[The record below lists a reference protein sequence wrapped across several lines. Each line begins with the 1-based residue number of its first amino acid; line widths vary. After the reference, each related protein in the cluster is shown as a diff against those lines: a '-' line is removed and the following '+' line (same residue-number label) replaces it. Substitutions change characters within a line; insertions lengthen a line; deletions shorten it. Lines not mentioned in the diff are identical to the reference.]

1 MSLPIAASAFVA
13 HIAIIP
19 LIKNIYPVITTIKD
33 TLQSG
38 KVVDII
44 NERDIE
50 ATLQVLEGLFDE
62 IEKIEIKPK
71 SLISALNNLGETLK
85 RVHSLLENIHNK
97 TMNHSNKWFSS
108 WRTFDIS
115 FETSH
120 MEGAIE
126 LIKAHGLN
134 KHITKLY
141 ATGGGAQ
148 KFKDVLEGEWYV
160 KYVIGCANEG
170 IINAE

>member
-108 WRTFDIS
+108 WRTLDIS
-115 FETSH
+115 FETNQLDIQFNLLEKRFNLLH
-120 MEGAIE
+120 KGL
-126 LIKAHGLN
+126 LIYN
-134 KHITKLY
+134 DPSVY
-141 ATGGGAQ
+141 
-148 KFKDVLEGEWYV
+148 
-160 KYVIGCANEG
+160 
-170 IINAE
+170 